1 MPQKCSF
8 AIRRSTGHNCG
19 RMRYQGAALLGPV
32 GQGAGRKG
40 WRIMTVLRCGIRLAI
55 SVVALCAAGAAGAQ
69 ENLDQG
75 KSPAQLFASNCSI
88 CHKSPQ
94 GLAKAGGILG
104 LDSFLREHYTASKES
119 AGALAAYLKSMDT
132 GPATP
137 ARGAKRAA
145 KGDEKSKPDEKKKPG
160 AKPGDQ
166 KGTEK
171 KPDAGAETKSS
182 ESKPAEA
189 KPADTKPSDTKPSE
203 GRPADIVAP
212 ERKSGETKSSPPAAG
227 ETKPAE
233 GGKSD

>member
-1 MPQKCSF
+1 
-8 AIRRSTGHNCG
+8 
-19 RMRYQGAALLGPV
+19 
-32 GQGAGRKG
+32 
-40 WRIMTVLRCGIRLAI
+40 MTLLRCGIGAAV
-55 SVVALCAAGAAGAQ
+55 SMAVLCIAGVAGAQ

-75 KSPAQLFASNCSI
+75 KSAAQLFAANCAM

-132 GPATP
+132 GPAAP
-137 ARGAKRAA
+137 ARGAKRSA
-145 KGDEKSKPDEKKKPG
+145 KGDEKSKLDEKKKTG
-160 AKPGDQ
+160 AKTGEQ

-171 KPDAGAETKSS
+171 KPDGTTEPKAS

-189 KPADTKPSDTKPSE
+189 KPSDPKPSDPKPTDAKPSD

-212 ERKSGETKSSPPAAG
+212 EPKSGETKSSPPTAG
-227 ETKPAE
+227 ESKPAE
-233 GGKSD
+233 GGKSEKSD

>member
-1 MPQKCSF
+1 
-8 AIRRSTGHNCG
+8 
-19 RMRYQGAALLGPV
+19 MRYQDAALVGAV

-40 WRIMTVLRCGIRLAI
+40 RLIMTVLRYGIGAA
-55 SVVALCAAGAAGAQ
+55 VGVAMLCIPGVAGAQ

-75 KSPAQLFASNCSI
+75 KTPAQLFASNCSI

-132 GPATP
+132 GPAAP
-137 ARGAKRAA
+137 ARVTKRSA
-145 KGDEKSKPDEKKKPG
+145 KGDEKTRPDEKKKPG
-160 AKPGDQ
+160 AKGGEQ

-171 KPDAGAETKSS
+171 KPESGAEPNTP
-182 ESKPAEA
+182 ESKPADA
-189 KPADTKPSDTKPSE
+189 KPSD

-212 ERKSGETKSSPPAAG
+212 EPKSGEAKSSPPATG

-233 GGKSD
+233 GGKSEKSN

>member
-1 MPQKCSF
+1 
-8 AIRRSTGHNCG
+8 
-19 RMRYQGAALLGPV
+19 
-32 GQGAGRKG
+32 
-40 WRIMTVLRCGIRLAI
+40 MTLLRCGIGAAL
-55 SVVALCAAGAAGAQ
+55 STVVLCIAGVAGAQ

-75 KSPAQLFASNCSI
+75 KSAAQLFAANCAM

-132 GPATP
+132 GPAGP
-137 ARGAKRAA
+137 ARGTKRSA
-145 KGDEKSKPDEKKKPG
+145 KGDEKSKPDEKKKSG
-160 AKPGDQ
+160 AKTGDKTGEQ

-171 KPDAGAETKSS
+171 KPDGAAEPKAS

-189 KPADTKPSDTKPSE
+189 KPSD

-212 ERKSGETKSSPPAAG
+212 EPKSGETKPTPPAAG

>member
-1 MPQKCSF
+1 MKALRFGICA
-8 AIRRSTGHNCG
+8 AIG
-19 RMRYQGAALLGPV
+19 
-32 GQGAGRKG
+32 
-40 WRIMTVLRCGIRLAI
+40 I
-55 SVVALCAAGAAGAQ
+55 SVLCIAGVAGAQ

-75 KSPAQLFASNCSI
+75 KSAAQLFAANCAM

-132 GPATP
+132 GPAP
-137 ARGAKRAA
+137 ARAAKRGP
-145 KGDEKSKPDEKKKPG
+145 KGDEKAKSDEKKKSG
-160 AKPGDQ
+160 SKAGDE
-166 KGTEK
+166 KATEK
-171 KPDAGAETKSS
+171 KPESAAEPKASESKS

-189 KPADTKPSDTKPSE
+189 KPSD

-212 ERKSGETKSSPPAAG
+212 EPKSGETKSSPPAAG

-233 GGKSD
+233 GGKSGKSD

>member
-1 MPQKCSF
+1 
-8 AIRRSTGHNCG
+8 
-19 RMRYQGAALLGPV
+19 
-32 GQGAGRKG
+32 
-40 WRIMTVLRCGIRLAI
+40 MTVLRRGVGAAI
-55 SVVALCAAGAAGAQ
+55 SVALLSMGGVAGAQ

-75 KSPAQLFASNCSI
+75 KSAAQLFASNCAL

-132 GPATP
+132 GPAAP
-137 ARGAKRAA
+137 ARAKRTG
-145 KGDEKSKPDEKKKPG
+145 KGDEKSKPDEKKKSG
-160 AKPGDQ
+160 AKTDDP

-171 KPDAGAETKSS
+171 KPEAGAERKSS

-189 KPADTKPSDTKPSE
+189 KPSDSKPSD

-212 ERKSGETKSSPPAAG
+212 EPKSGEAKTSPPAAG

-233 GGKSD
+233 GGKSGKSD

>member
-1 MPQKCSF
+1 
-8 AIRRSTGHNCG
+8 
-19 RMRYQGAALLGPV
+19 
-32 GQGAGRKG
+32 
-40 WRIMTVLRCGIRLAI
+40 MTVLRCGIGAAI
-55 SVVALCAAGAAGAQ
+55 GAVLLWSAGVAGAQ

-75 KSPAQLFASNCSI
+75 KSPAQLFAANCAM

-132 GPATP
+132 GPAAP
-137 ARGAKRAA
+137 GRGAKRSA
-145 KGDEKSKPDEKKKPG
+145 KGDEKSKPDEKKKSG
-160 AKPGDQ
+160 AKAGDQ

-171 KPDAGAETKSS
+171 KPDGGADTKSS

-189 KPADTKPSDTKPSE
+189 KPSD

-212 ERKSGETKSSPPAAG
+212 EPKSGEAKSSPPAAG
-227 ETKPAE
+227 EQKPAE

>member
-1 MPQKCSF
+1 
-8 AIRRSTGHNCG
+8 
-19 RMRYQGAALLGPV
+19 
-32 GQGAGRKG
+32 
-40 WRIMTVLRCGIRLAI
+40 MTVLRCG
-55 SVVALCAAGAAGAQ
+55 VGAAVSLAVLCSFGVAIAQ

-75 KSPAQLFASNCSI
+75 KSPAQLFTANCSP

-132 GPATP
+132 GPAAL
-137 ARGAKRAA
+137 ARGAKRNA
-145 KGDEKSKPDEKKKPG
+145 KGDEKSKADEKKKSG
-160 AKPGDQ
+160 AKAGDKAGDQ

-171 KPDAGAETKSS
+171 KPETAEPKSPESKS

-189 KPADTKPSDTKPSE
+189 KPSDA
-203 GRPADIVAP
+203 RPADIVAP
-212 ERKSGETKSSPPAAG
+212 EPKSGDTKTSPPAAG

-233 GGKSD
+233 GGKSGKSD

>member
-1 MPQKCSF
+1 M
-8 AIRRSTGHNCG
+8 
-19 RMRYQGAALLGPV
+19 GPI

-40 WRIMTVLRCGIRLAI
+40 WRAMKLLRCGIGAAI
-55 SVVALCAAGAAGAQ
+55 GVAVLCIASVAGAQ

-75 KSPAQLFASNCSI
+75 KSAAQIFAANCAM

-132 GPATP
+132 GPAAP
-137 ARGAKRAA
+137 ARGAKRSA
-145 KGDEKSKPDEKKKPG
+145 KGDEKSKLDEKKKSG
-160 AKPGDQ
+160 AKTGEQ

-171 KPDAGAETKSS
+171 KPDGTTEPKSS

-189 KPADTKPSDTKPSE
+189 KPSDAKPSD

-212 ERKSGETKSSPPAAG
+212 EPKSGETKSSPPAAG
-227 ETKPAE
+227 ESKPAE
-233 GGKSD
+233 GGKSEKSD

>member
-1 MPQKCSF
+1 
-8 AIRRSTGHNCG
+8 
-19 RMRYQGAALLGPV
+19 
-32 GQGAGRKG
+32 
-40 WRIMTVLRCGIRLAI
+40 MTLLRCGIGAAI
-55 SVVALCAAGAAGAQ
+55 SMVVLCIAGVAGAQ

-75 KSPAQLFASNCSI
+75 KSAAQLFAANCAM

-132 GPATP
+132 GPAAP
-137 ARGAKRAA
+137 ARGAKRSA
-145 KGDEKSKPDEKKKPG
+145 KGDEKSKLDEKKKSG
-160 AKPGDQ
+160 AKTGEQ

-171 KPDAGAETKSS
+171 KPDGTTEPKSS

-189 KPADTKPSDTKPSE
+189 KPSDAKPSD

-212 ERKSGETKSSPPAAG
+212 EPKSGETKSSPPAAG
-227 ETKPAE
+227 ESKPAE
-233 GGKSD
+233 GGKSEKSD

>member
-1 MPQKCSF
+1 
-8 AIRRSTGHNCG
+8 
-19 RMRYQGAALLGPV
+19 
-32 GQGAGRKG
+32 
-40 WRIMTVLRCGIRLAI
+40 MTVLRCGIGAAI
-55 SVVALCAAGAAGAQ
+55 SVAMLCIAGVAGAQ

-75 KSPAQLFASNCSI
+75 KSPAQLFASNCAI

-119 AGALAAYLKSMDT
+119 AGALAAYLKSMDS
-132 GPATP
+132 GPAAP
-137 ARGAKRAA
+137 ARAKRAA
-145 KGDEKSKPDEKKKPG
+145 KGDGKADERSKPDEKKKSG
-160 AKPGDQ
+160 AKATEP

-171 KPDAGAETKSS
+171 KPETGAEPKTP

-189 KPADTKPSDTKPSE
+189 KASE

-212 ERKSGETKSSPPAAG
+212 ESKSGETKTNPPAAG

-233 GGKSD
+233 GGKSEK